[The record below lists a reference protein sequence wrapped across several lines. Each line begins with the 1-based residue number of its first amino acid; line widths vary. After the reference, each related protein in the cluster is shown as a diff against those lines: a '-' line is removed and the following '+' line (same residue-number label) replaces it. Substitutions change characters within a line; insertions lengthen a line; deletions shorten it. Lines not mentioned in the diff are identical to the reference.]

1 MGWIILLVV
10 VIVLVLIIGIGSIS
24 SYNKFVSQR
33 NVIQESWRQIDVEL
47 KRRHDLIPQLVE
59 TVRGYAAHEQ
69 NVLTQLTALRT
80 QAVSQPAASPAE
92 RGQTEQQISQALRSM
107 MVSVESY
114 PQLKSNTN
122 FVELQRQLA
131 ETEDRIA
138 AGRRF
143 YNANVRAYN
152 TRLESFPSS
161 RIAAMGNFEP
171 ADYFTLDDPQVRE
184 MPQVDFSGLTGQ
196 AGQQASAQQASEQP
210 RALPQTGQPA
220 FEPPPAAPAAEP
232 QYQER
237 PAASPQQAQQAQ
249 REKGSSDE

>member
-1 MGWIILLVV
+1 MGWIVLLVV

-80 QAVSQPAASPAE
+80 QAASQPGASPAE
-92 RGQTEQQISQALRSM
+92 RGQTEQQISQALHSM

-161 RIAAMGNFEP
+161 RIAAMGHFEP
-171 ADYFTLDDPQVRE
+171 ADYFTLDDPQVRD

-196 AGQQASAQQASEQP
+196 PGQQAAGQP

-220 FEPPPAAPAAEP
+220 FEPPPAAPVAEP
-232 QYQER
+232 QYQDR
-237 PAASPQQAQQAQ
+237 PAASPQQAQAQAQ
-249 REKGSSDE
+249 QAQGEKGRSDE